1 MNKLLGMYMGAGR
14 VAQASLAKRSAFLLD
29 GAQPVIGQTP
39 GRL

>member
-1 MNKLLGMYMGAGR
+1 LLGMYMGAGR
-14 VAQASLAKRSAFLLD
+14 VAQASLARKSTFLLD